1 MPGPVGERDRGGASW
16 CWAVWS
22 RKRARALRLWSSE
35 VRRAR
40 ATARVWGT
48 AGASHRSA
56 TPSRVA
62 GSALVW
68 PIAGRVDWRWVCGTG
83 ARRAARVRRR
93 CGRRRRPARG
103 ARLSAGEPSAWG
115 TMPPRRRVAIW
126 GAARFAFFAWP
137 PWRACLERAWPQTQ
151 GRPCAAPRA
160 ARPSQ
165 VQRHAT
171 APPRPAREGATA
183 WRNGAGAAD
192 LGRWSHRAPSWLTMQ
207 TDIRRAWKAIPQYK
221 GCWLV

>member
-1 MPGPVGERDRGGASW
+1 MLKCAHMGACPLVLPDVPPRLPPDAWAHGRRRQYDAQACTRGTRSRGCRASSRTRRRMVPMPGPVGERDRGGASW

-93 CGRRRRPARG
+93 CGRRRRPARV
-103 ARLSAGEPSAWG
+103 ARISAG
-115 TMPPRRRVAIW
+115 
-126 GAARFAFFAWP
+126 
-137 PWRACLERAWPQTQ
+137 
-151 GRPCAAPRA
+151 
-160 ARPSQ
+160 
-165 VQRHAT
+165 
-171 APPRPAREGATA
+171 
-183 WRNGAGAAD
+183 
-192 LGRWSHRAPSWLTMQ
+192 
-207 TDIRRAWKAIPQYK
+207 
-221 GCWLV
+221 